1 MKLAEE
7 ASSNPNQ
14 MGSTS
19 LEVALTSGVQESLTI
34 LIPDGAIAHSGLLA
48 ITSDSDGFDSS
59 INIGVNGYQKY
70 TSSSD
75 QYMSYFSFSPNQVA
89 SISAMSSSWTDTSAN
104 SRDWKEVE
112 VTLDSSTTQTITL
125 SRLAVSYSL
134 YETVSDL
141 TTSLANYHA
150 TAAAE
155 DPSAVNINIPTNIT
169 APAGQV
175 LINGQITHELM
186 ITNKDFSVP
195 QVFYP
200 DGTTYE
206 IVTSHRHLYDNSDLE
221 SISLVGHASD
231 GETVSFD
238 VSNSP
243 DNSWGMDS
251 GSVTFY
257 QTSGSQLMSLDTSS
271 SEVSVIDG
279 GDGWM
284 DVQVTWKFDVS
295 WNWND
300 LDRINWIAQ
309 AIDGDG
315 VSIWPANSVSGA
327 TGCLLYTSPSPRDRT
342 RSRMPSSA

>member
-1 MKLAEE
+1 MLITPIYAEPARDIALDVAEDGSDDWYFPYSQGRGHLGWQTTMLAEE
-7 ASSNPNQ
+7 ASYNPNQ

-75 QYMSYFSFSPNQVA
+75 QYLSYFTFSPNQVA
-89 SISAMSSSWTDTSAN
+89 SISAMSSSWTDSSAN

-112 VTLDSSTTQTITL
+112 VTLDSSATQTNHTFSI
-125 SRLAVSYSL
+125 SYILFIIRDCLRS
-134 YETVSDL
+134 E
-141 TTSLANYHA
+141 TSLANYHT

-155 DPSAVNINIPTNIT
+155 NPSAVNINIPTNIT

-195 QVFYP
+195 QVFLS

-221 SISLVGHASD
+221 AISLVGHASD

-238 VSNSP
+238 VSNS
-243 DNSWGMDS
+243 DDGSWGMDS

-257 QTSGSQLMSLDTSS
+257 QTSGSQLMS
-271 SEVSVIDG
+271 
-279 GDGWM
+279 
-284 DVQVTWKFDVS
+284 
-295 WNWND
+295 
-300 LDRINWIAQ
+300 
-309 AIDGDG
+309 
-315 VSIWPANSVSGA
+315 
-327 TGCLLYTSPSPRDRT
+327 
-342 RSRMPSSA
+342 